1 MQTITRTHQKDHST
15 LASSS
20 NRRFFNARPSVVTT
34 IPQPNKI
41 SVMVREME
49 DPDEAATKSLRLT
62 SGPKYLSQFSSSTYM
77 GLSVVILI
85 YKMNE

>member
-1 MQTITRTHQKDHST
+1 MQTITRTHHKDHSS
-15 LASSS
+15 LASS

-62 SGPKYLSQFSSSTYM
+62 SGPKYLSQFSSST
-77 GLSVVILI
+77 
-85 YKMNE
+85 